1 MNNKDNKAFTIIETL
16 VATAIVMI
24 AIAGP
29 LVSANRALNAIIF
42 SRDRIMASYL
52 AQEGMEYVRLV
63 KNLIIKDQLEASGGL
78 YNSTVSIKNRVD
90 HNDYLR
96 LDSCVAGN
104 GSGISKYCSPD
115 ARHNWASAGGIRVY
129 NSIADIPFLCMIS
142 TTNSSRTYTLPS
154 VGESGC
160 NPAYMMTMGYKRYFT
175 IQETTNEHE
184 YLVTMYVTWPVGR
197 NGTNEVIL
205 KGYMYDFVY

>member
-1 MNNKDNKAFTIIETL
+1 MRNRNNKAFTIIETL

-42 SRDRIMASYL
+42 SRDRILASYL

-63 KNLIIKDQLEASGGL
+63 KNLIIKDQLEASDGV
-78 YNSTVSIKNRVD
+78 YDSTVSIKNLVD
-90 HNDYLR
+90 HTSNLR
-96 LDSCVAGN
+96 LDLCIAGN
-104 GSGISKYCSPD
+104 GSGISKYCAPD

-129 NSIADIPFLCMIS
+129 NSIMDVPFLCMIS
-142 TTNSSRTYTLPS
+142 TSNSSRTYTLPS
-154 VGESGC
+154 INESGC
-160 NPAYMMTMGYKRYFT
+160 NPSHMITMGYKRYFT
-175 IQETTNEHE
+175 IQETTNQHE